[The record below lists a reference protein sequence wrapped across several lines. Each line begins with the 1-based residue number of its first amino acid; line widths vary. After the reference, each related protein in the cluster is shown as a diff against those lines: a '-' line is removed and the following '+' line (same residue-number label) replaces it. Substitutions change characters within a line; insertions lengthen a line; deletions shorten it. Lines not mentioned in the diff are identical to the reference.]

1 MEFTINN
8 LLVDLML
15 ASGLVLIAK
24 LIRVKVK
31 LFQEMFIPTS
41 LIAGLLGLALGQY
54 GLGILKFSDQIGSYS
69 GLLVILIFASIGLRG
84 FGLSGDSLKENIR
97 SLGSYMSFREIVY
110 GWQYTIPILFSLLII
125 IPFIDNV
132 NPSFGMILG
141 AGFLG
146 GHGTAAALGET
157 LVELG
162 WEDAT
167 DLAMTSATVG
177 ILTGIF
183 GGIILIKWATKKGYT
198 NYIKDFKSLSP
209 ELKTGLMPEN
219 KRESF
224 GKETIS
230 PISLDPLAWHF
241 ALIIIPSGLAYLA
254 VQYLS
259 ENFGINLPSFSFGF
273 LFAIILFYILR
284 GTKADKYVDDK
295 IISRIGGTVTDYLVF
310 FGVASIN
317 IPVIVKYAVPF
328 TLLMLVGVAGMLFL
342 LLFFAPRLV
351 KTDWFE
357 KGIFVFGYATG
368 TFAIGLSL
376 LRICDPNNKSSTLD
390 DTAILTPIV
399 APVDLIMLSVAPAL
413 LFSGNWVAV
422 VIPISLYL
430 MFFLCIPTFAKWWI
444 PRSEKKTYD
453 QSKAS

>member
-1 MEFTINN
+1 MEFTIYS
-8 LLVDLML
+8 LLIDLML
-15 ASGLVLIAK
+15 ASGLILLAK

-31 LFQEMFIPTS
+31 FFQEMFVPTS
-41 LIAGLLGLALGQY
+41 LIAGLLGLVFGQY
-54 GLGILKFSDQIGSYS
+54 GFGILKFSDQFSSYS

-84 FGLSGDSLKENIR
+84 FGFSGSNFKENIK

-110 GWQYTIPILFSLLII
+110 SWQYAIPIIFSLFFI
-125 IPFIDNV
+125 IPLIDNV
-132 NPSFGMILG
+132 NPGFGMILG

-157 LVELG
+157 LAGLG

-177 ILTGIF
+177 ILSGIF

-198 NYIKDFKSLSP
+198 SYVKDFKTLSP
-209 ELKTGLMPEN
+209 ELKTGLMPVE

-224 GKETIS
+224 GKETLS
-230 PISLDPLAWHF
+230 PISIDPLAWHV
-241 ALIIIPSGLAYLA
+241 ALIIIPSGLAYLV

-259 ENFGINLPSFSFGF
+259 KNFGVNLPSFSFGF
-273 LFAIILFYILR
+273 LFAIILFYILK
-284 GTKADKYVDDK
+284 GTKADKYVDKK
-295 IISRIGGTVTDYLVF
+295 IISRIGGTITDYLVF

-317 IPVIVKYAVPF
+317 VPIIIKYAVPF
-328 TLLMLVGVAGMLFL
+328 TLLMLVGIVGMVFL
-342 LLFFAPRLV
+342 LLFFAPRLI

-357 KGIFVFGYATG
+357 KGIFVYGYATG

-376 LRICDPNNKSSTLD
+376 LRICDPNNESSTLD

-399 APVDLIMLSVAPAL
+399 APVDIIMLSVAPAFL
-413 LFSGNWVAV
+413 VAGNSFAV
-422 VIPISLYL
+422 IIPILLYL
-430 MFFLCIPTFAKWWI
+430 AFFLCLPYFAKWWI
-444 PRSEKKTYD
+444 PRSERKIDRIT
-453 QSKAS
+453 KAG